1 MKRNITEKLI
11 SWKNKTAH
19 KPLIIRGA
27 RQVGKTYT
35 VLDFGRT
42 HFDGNI
48 HHFNFEKFPELQSIF
63 EQNLD
68 SNRIVSELE
77 LAGGKKITP
86 GTDLLF
92 FDEIQECPKAIL
104 ALRYFYE
111 EKPDL
116 HIIAAGSLL
125 EFALKD
131 ISFPVGRLQTLSM
144 HPMTFEEF
152 LLATGNELLAEKTK
166 QSEDPFSEAVINRIN
181 NEMYNYFIVGG
192 MPECVATFAST
203 GSFIDVL
210 QLQTDLISAFRQD
223 FSKYSGHSDKRCLN
237 SVLNSV
243 AKKVGEQI
251 KYARLSEDFTN
262 PTIKKAFELLEMAR
276 LFNKVRAASPAGIPL
291 GASASEKIFKTVF
304 LDIGL
309 LSNLNGFSSDKTVPK
324 HQLSSAWNGKLAE
337 QFVGQELRASG
348 NDNLYYWVRDKRG
361 SSAETDYIIENG
373 GKIIPIEVKSGKSG
387 KLKSLHLLLKT
398 FPNVQKAYVLTEDK
412 YGEIPEQKIKFR
424 PLFCA
429 GNLIFD
435 SLSKAPSTLS

>member
-1 MKRNITEKLI
+1 MERNITKKLI
-11 SWKNKTAH
+11 SWKNSTTR

-35 VLDFGRT
+35 VLDFGKN

-48 HHFNFEKFPELQSIF
+48 HHFNFEKFPELHSIF

-68 SNRIVSELE
+68 SKRIIAEIE
-77 LAGGKKITP
+77 LASGKKIVH

-92 FDEIQECPKAIL
+92 FDEIQECPKAIM

-111 EKPDL
+111 ENPDL

-125 EFALKD
+125 EFAFKD
-131 ISFPVGRLQTLSM
+131 ISFPVGRLQTLVM

-152 LLATGNELLAEKTK
+152 LLATGKELLAEKIK
-166 QSEDPFSEAVINRIN
+166 QPDNPFSEAVINRIN

-203 GSFIDVL
+203 GSFVDVI
-210 QLQTDLISAFRQD
+210 QLQADLISAFRQD
-223 FSKYSGHSDKRCLN
+223 FAKYSGHSDRRCLN

-276 LFNKVRAASPAGIPL
+276 LFSKVRAASPAGIPL

-309 LSNLNGFSSDKTVPK
+309 LSNLNGFNSDKTVPK
-324 HQLSSAWNGKLAE
+324 QQYYSAWNGKLAE
-337 QFVGQELRASG
+337 QFTGQELRASG
-348 NDNLYYWVRDKRG
+348 NDSLYYWLRDKRG
-361 SSAETDYIIENG
+361 SSAETDYIIEKD

-398 FPNVQKAYVLTEDK
+398 FPNVQYAYVLTEDK
-412 YGEIPEQKIKFR
+412 YGEIPDQKIKFR

-429 GNLIFD
+429 ATLI
-435 SLSKAPSTLS
+435 SGKL

>member
-1 MKRNITEKLI
+1 MERNITKKLI
-11 SWKNKTAH
+11 SWKNSTTR

-35 VLDFGRT
+35 VLDFGKN

-48 HHFNFEKFPELQSIF
+48 HHFNFEKFPELHSIF
-63 EQNLD
+63 DQNLD
-68 SNRIVSELE
+68 SNRIISEME
-77 LAGGKKITP
+77 LAVGKKIVHS
-86 GTDLLF
+86 TDLLF
-92 FDEIQECPKAIL
+92 FDEIQECPKAIM

-111 EKPDL
+111 ENPDL

-125 EFALKD
+125 EFAFRD
-131 ISFPVGRLQTLSM
+131 ISFPVGRLQMLFM

-152 LLATGNELLAEKTK
+152 LLATGKELLAEKLK
-166 QSEDPFSEAVINRIN
+166 QPDNPFSEVVIKRIN

-203 GSFIDVL
+203 GSFIDVI

-223 FSKYSGHSDKRCLN
+223 FAKYSGHSDRRCLN

-251 KYARLSEDFTN
+251 KYASLSEDFTN

-291 GASASEKIFKTVF
+291 GANASEKIFKTVF

-309 LSNLNGFSSDKTVPK
+309 LSNLNGFNSDKTVPK
-324 HQLSSAWNGKLAE
+324 QQFYSAWNGKLAE
-337 QFVGQELRASG
+337 QFTGQELRASG
-348 NDNLYYWVRDKRG
+348 NDSLYYWVRDKRG
-361 SSAETDYIIENG
+361 SSAETDYLIEKD

-387 KLKSLHLLLKT
+387 KLKSLHMLLRT
-398 FPNVQKAYVLTEDK
+398 FPNVQNAYVLTEDK

-429 GNLIFD
+429 ATLKSGN
-435 SLSKAPSTLS
+435 